1 MSMRCAPTAIG
12 PVSMPTSIAAAWT
25 TYLLPTEII
34 LMRPTSDHRKHLTSI
49 SLKNQS
55 KKTSAKTKAHK
66 QKDNKMNAYKIQISE
81 QPMPVRN
88 LPTAQKISAVQRP
101 SVFSRFI
108 TSIKTHMN
116 ARRRSDLNL
125 EQWRR
130 LEFRN
135 EWRESPRDHYIK
147 FMF

>member
-1 MSMRCAPTAIG
+1 
-12 PVSMPTSIAAAWT
+12 
-25 TYLLPTEII
+25 
-34 LMRPTSDHRKHLTSI
+34 
-49 SLKNQS
+49 
-55 KKTSAKTKAHK
+55 
-66 QKDNKMNAYKIQISE
+66 MNAYKIQISE